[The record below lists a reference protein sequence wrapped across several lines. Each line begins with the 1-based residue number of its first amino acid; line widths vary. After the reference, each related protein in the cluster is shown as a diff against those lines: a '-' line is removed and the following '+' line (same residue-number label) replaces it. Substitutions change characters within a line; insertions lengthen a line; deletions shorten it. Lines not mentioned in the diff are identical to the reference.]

1 MLWADNSLF
10 FDSFIH
16 YTYKK
21 RIVWEDLRVYFISY
35 ERERPLLNIA
45 ALSACEV
52 LAAFKSKSLTPTA
65 YLLACLDRISHF
77 NPKINALAALDIDHA
92 IVAASDATKRWQAG
106 CPIGPL
112 DGLPIGVKD
121 LQNTKGLL
129 TTHGSIR
136 ARGQVP
142 DNDLPMV
149 ARLRA
154 AGAIIL
160 AKTNVP
166 EMGAGGNSRNP
177 VWGATG
183 NPFDANLIAGGSSGG
198 SAAALAANLL
208 PLCTGSDTG
217 GSLRMPAAIC
227 GVVGYRPSVDVI
239 AHPTR
244 PLGWAGI
251 SVLGPMA
258 RTVDDLTLML
268 EVCQGYDP
276 DDPLSTP
283 SITGRFTNLP
293 TTDLKDLRVGF
304 SEDFGGAPVAQSV
317 RDTFQAR
324 LEVMRPHVKE
334 CRPVDLDLGDMDRCF
349 DILRAESFGVAFGDA
364 VDDDPDSFGAH
375 IKDNVALVRTMS
387 LADRGWAH
395 AEQTRILRK
404 FNALM
409 TQFDVIVLP
418 TSPVT
423 PFEWTQSHAEEID
436 GHKMDTYYRWL
447 ALCYRGSLTG
457 GPAITLPCGRDPQGM
472 PFGLQVLGPPRGDAA
487 LLSAAKVM
495 EDLFARSNQTARPMA
510 NMQTLQ
516 HSLVELTSIVTHPPD
531 LCAVPSSN
539 NSNMRT
545 AV

>member
-1 MLWADNSLF
+1 MS
-10 FDSFIH
+10 I
-16 YTYKK
+16 T
-21 RIVWEDLRVYFISY
+21 
-35 ERERPLLNIA
+35 

-52 LAAFKSKSLTPTA
+52 LAAFKAKSLTPTA
-65 YLLACLDRISHF
+65 YLLACLNAISRF

-92 IVAASDATKRWQAG
+92 TVAAADSTKRWQTG
-106 CPIGPL
+106 CPVGPL

-129 TTHGSIR
+129 TTHGSIC
-136 ARGQVP
+136 ARGHVP
-142 DNDLPMV
+142 DKDLPMV

-177 VWGATG
+177 VWGATS

-217 GSLRMPAAIC
+217 GSLRMPAALC
-227 GVVGYRPSVDVI
+227 GVVGYRPSVGVI

-244 PLGWAGI
+244 PLGWSGI

-258 RTVDDLTLML
+258 RTVDDLALML
-268 EVCQGYDP
+268 DVCEGYHA
-276 DDPLSTP
+276 DDPLSAP
-283 SITGRFTNLP
+283 SDTGRFAVLP
-293 TTDLKDLRVGF
+293 TIDLKDLRVGYC
-304 SEDFGGAPVAQSV
+304 EDFGGAPVEQSI
-317 RDTFQAR
+317 RETFRAR
-324 LEVMRPHVKE
+324 LEVLRPQVKE
-334 CRPVDLDLGDMDRCF
+334 CRAADLDLGEMDRCF
-349 DILRAESFGVAFGDA
+349 DILRAESFIVAFGGGIEA
-364 VDDDPDSFGAH
+364 DPDSFGAN
-375 IKDNVALVRTMS
+375 IKDNVALGYGMS

-395 AEQTRILRK
+395 AEQSRILRK

-409 TQFDVIVLP
+409 AEFDVIVLP
-418 TSPVT
+418 TSPVS
-423 PFEWTQSHAEEID
+423 PFAWTQSHAEEID

-457 GPAITLPCGRDPQGM
+457 GPAITLPCGRDTHGM
-472 PFGLQVLGPPRGDAA
+472 PFGFQVLGPLRGDVA
-487 LLSAAKVM
+487 LLGAAKAI
-495 EDLFARSNQTARPMA
+495 ESLFARSDQAARPLA

-531 LCAVPSSN
+531 LFAVPSSDS
-539 NSNMRT
+539 SNIRT